1 MMNPNDIPPGTE
13 HPPELLET
21 LERLNP
27 ERPPTPWDLMVER
40 LLNGLR
46 RPHLYIGRSLAD
58 CTPWL
63 LDLELLRTHGLV
75 NGGTGTGK
83 TALCLGPVAYQLIAR
98 AEASVILL
106 DFKLDKCLWW
116 SCFIEALRAKLPFR
130 WVTTQPGV
138 ASFAFNAL
146 SQRHN
151 SKRGFAARAEALLTS
166 FGLYFG
172 SGYGRSFF
180 GAVMLDM
187 ILAFI
192 TKFRDIRSFADF
204 SRYAEEPGSYAALN
218 IDREQSQHVR
228 MLLRQL
234 ATYPVL
240 NVTGDERPSFP
251 PEVCRDAIQ
260 MEDVLTRKQVVY
272 FGLPATEAELTAR
285 AVGKLVLY
293 AILHAATTV
302 SRTGKAVPVY
312 VIVDEAQ
319 LVVAENLRI
328 LLEMARS
335 FGVYLILCHQDKSQ
349 LKTADYDLTSTTESC
364 TTFQLAFE
372 ASSSAALKDMVEG
385 SGEVREHLL
394 SWAQRVHPGLDEN
407 DSTAF
412 SLARAYPTSDFHP
425 TLANVAERERNRFT
439 KNQVL
444 GVSAHPLRAF
454 VRSRTDS
461 GLTQYCGQ
469 WTAIE
474 CDYAMPYDVYKMRS
488 ETPLPS
494 EHPSCITVPPGEEDD
509 EGDSAP
515 SLPNNPLPVPP
526 PSPAV
531 DTAIAERLRA
541 LRDMVR
547 LRNPE
552 PRSGS

>member
-1 MMNPNDIPPGTE
+1 
-13 HPPELLET
+13 
-21 LERLNP
+21 
-27 ERPPTPWDLMVER
+27 MV
-40 LLNGLR
+40 
-46 RPHLYIGRSLAD
+46 
-58 CTPWL
+58 
-63 LDLELLRTHGLV
+63 V
-75 NGGTGTGK
+75 
-83 TALCLGPVAYQLIAR
+83 
-98 AEASVILL
+98 L
-106 DFKLDKCLWW
+106 DFKLDKALFW
-116 SCFIEALRAKLPFR
+116 SCFIEAQRAELPFR
-130 WVTTQPGV
+130 WVTTQPGA
-138 ASFAFNAL
+138 ASYAFNPL

-151 SKRGFAARAEALLTS
+151 RKRDLAARAEAFLIS

-172 SGYGRSFF
+172 TGYGRSFF
-180 GAVMLDM
+180 GAVMLYM
-187 ILAFI
+187 ILAFL

-204 SRYAEEPGSYAALN
+204 SRYAEEPGSYAATN
-218 IDREQSQHVR
+218 TDPEESQHVR

-234 ATYPVL
+234 AALLVL
-240 NVTGDERPSFP
+240 NVTGSERPVFP
-251 PEVCRDAIQ
+251 PEVYRDAIE

-272 FGLPATEAELTAR
+272 FGLPGTESELTAR

-302 SRTGKAVPVY
+302 NRTGKVVPVY

-372 ASSSAALKDMVEG
+372 ASSSAALKDMVEV
-385 SGEVREHLL
+385 SGEVREHVL

-412 SLARAYPTSDFHP
+412 SLDRAYPTGDLLP
-425 TLANVAERERNRFT
+425 TLANVAERDRNRLT
-439 KNQVL
+439 KNEVL
-444 GVSAHPLRAF
+444 AVSAHPLRAF
-454 VRSRTDS
+454 VRSRSDS
-461 GLTQYCGQ
+461 GLTQYAGQ

-474 CDYAMPYDVYKMRS
+474 CEYSMPYDVYKMRS
-488 ETPLPS
+488 ETPLPAA
-494 EHPSCITVPPGEEDD
+494 HPSCITVPAGELDET

-515 SLPNNPLPVPP
+515 SLPNNPLPVPS

-531 DTAIAERLRA
+531 DTAIAERLKA
-541 LRDMVR
+541 LQDMIR
-547 LRNPE
+547 LRHPG
-552 PRSGS
+552 PPAGS